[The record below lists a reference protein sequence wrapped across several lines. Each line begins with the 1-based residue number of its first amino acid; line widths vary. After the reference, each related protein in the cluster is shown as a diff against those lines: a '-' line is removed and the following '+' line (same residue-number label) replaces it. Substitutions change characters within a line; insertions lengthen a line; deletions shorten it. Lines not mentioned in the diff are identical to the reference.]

1 MDDKNGQQY
10 CDIIDLPHHVSE
22 IHPHMSVYDRA
33 AQFAPFAALTGYED
47 ATAETARLTDQ
58 KVELEED
65 KKEILDAKIRILQ
78 ECGEQMAEVT
88 LVYFVRDEKKA
99 GGTYETMMDSVKRI
113 DAYRR
118 LIITKDGHQIPIDDM
133 IDIQGDFE
141 SITDIEYE

>member
-1 MDDKNGQQY
+1 MDDKTSQQY
-10 CDIIDLPHHVSE
+10 RDIIDLPHHVSE
-22 IHPHMSVYDRA
+22 THPHMSVYDRA

-99 GGTYETMMDSVKRI
+99 GGIYETMTDFVKRI

-118 LIITKDGHQIPIDDM
+118 LVITKDGHQIPIDDM

-141 SITDIEYE
+141 SITDIDD